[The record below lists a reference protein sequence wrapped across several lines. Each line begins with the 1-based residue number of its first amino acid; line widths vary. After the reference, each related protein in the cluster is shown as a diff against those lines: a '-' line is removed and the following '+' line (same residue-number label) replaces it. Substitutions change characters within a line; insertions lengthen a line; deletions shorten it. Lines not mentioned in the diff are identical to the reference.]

1 MPKRP
6 AEHAQQE
13 EGPAAV
19 AAGPAAAVVS
29 TAVAAAPQG
38 MSEAEVRAAAAAEVM
53 SLLSAGRECATVQ
66 NTDRYR
72 EK

>member
-1 MPKRP
+1 M
-6 AEHAQQE
+6 
-13 EGPAAV
+13 AALYLWLSTKDCILSLRFGYRRI
-19 AAGPAAAVVS
+19 AATISSP
-29 TAVAAAPQG
+29 AAPQG

-53 SLLSAGRECATVQ
+53 SLLSAGRECATLQ

>member
-6 AEHAQQE
+6 AEEE

-19 AAGPAAAVVS
+19 AAGPAAAAVS
-29 TAVAAAPQG
+29 TVVAAAPQG

-53 SLLSAGRECATVQ
+53 SLLSAGRECATLQ